1 MVKKLQPQSKY
12 SQFDVDGDG
21 VVTDKEIAMEKEMM
35 ELERQEEKA
44 EAQKKMAWVAM
55 VSMLGFTIFL
65 FLPIIPDSRVSA
77 LAELLGLFYI
87 GQASVVGAYMGVTA
101 YMSKSKTK

>member
-1 MVKKLQPQSKY
+1 MVKILQPQSKY

-87 GQASVVGAYMGVTA
+87 GQASVVGAYMGFTA

>member
-55 VSMLGFTIFL
+55 ISMCIFALLPLMPFVPEARLSTLSSLSDML
-65 FLPIIPDSRVSA
+65 FLS
-77 LAELLGLFYI
+77 
-87 GQASVVGAYMGVTA
+87 QASIIGLYFGASA
-101 YMSKSKTK
+101 YMSRKP